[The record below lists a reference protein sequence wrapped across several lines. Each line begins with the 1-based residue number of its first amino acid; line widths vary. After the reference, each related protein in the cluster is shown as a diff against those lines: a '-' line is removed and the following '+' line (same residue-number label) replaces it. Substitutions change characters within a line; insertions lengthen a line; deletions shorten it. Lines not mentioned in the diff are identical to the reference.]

1 MNAKTFISV
10 AAHPDIKLRVKTQP
24 FEFQVGGEASFSLAT
39 GDIHVR
45 FEEIPLYIA
54 IPFLKRRVAAG
65 SVGPFGVHVKPF
77 EARLHASGIDAR
89 GVLGKEC
96 AEAELHAAG
105 NCKAEIEVSGKLAD
119 KAVNAAIKTIVED

>member
-1 MNAKTFISV
+1 MNAKTHISV
-10 AAHPDIKLRVKTQP
+10 AAHPDINLRVKMKP

-45 FEEIPLYIA
+45 FEEIPVHIA

-77 EARLHASGIDAR
+77 DAR
-89 GVLGKEC
+89 GVFGKEG
-96 AEAELHAAG
+96 AESELHATG
-105 NCKAEIEVSGKLAD
+105 NCKAEIEVSGKLANQ
-119 KAVNAAIKTIVED
+119 AVNAAIKTIVED

>member
-1 MNAKTFISV
+1 MNAHTSISV
-10 AAHPDIKLRVKTQP
+10 AAHPDINLRVKMKP

-39 GDIHVR
+39 GDIRIRV
-45 FEEIPLYIA
+45 EAIPVYIA

-77 EARLHASGIDAR
+77 EARFQASGIDAR

-96 AEAELHAAG
+96 AEAELHAKG

-119 KAVNAAIKTIVED
+119 KAANAIKSIVED

>member
-1 MNAKTFISV
+1 MNARTHISV
-10 AAHPDIKLRVKTQP
+10 AAHPDINLRVKMKP

-39 GDIHVR
+39 GDIHFRV
-45 FEEIPLYIA
+45 EEIPVHIA

-77 EARLHASGIDAR
+77 EARLDASGIDAR

-96 AEAELHAAG
+96 AEAELHAVG
-105 NCKAEIEVSGKLAD
+105 NCTAEIELSGRLAD
-119 KAVNAAIKTIVED
+119 KVVNAAIKTIVED

>member
-1 MNAKTFISV
+1 MNAKTHISV
-10 AAHPDIKLRVKTQP
+10 AAHPDINLRVKMKP

-45 FEEIPLYIA
+45 FEEIPVHIA

-77 EARLHASGIDAR
+77 DARFHASGIDAR
-89 GVLGKEC
+89 GVFGKEG
-96 AEAELHAAG
+96 AESELHATG
-105 NCKAEIEVSGKLAD
+105 NCKAEIEVSGKLAE
-119 KAVNAAIKTIVED
+119 KAVDAVIKTIED